1 MRAMDIDDATN
12 PLIWTAAGY
21 VREQDMTLTV
31 DWEIQT
37 RLTKPPRWQF
47 WRMGVG
53 HPVMAGVTCIER
65 RWLDGK
71 IVKETRHVYQAEGVP
86 GLGQTEGLA

>member
-1 MRAMDIDDATN
+1 MRAMEIDDAAN

-21 VREQDMTLTV
+21 VREQDMVLTV

-37 RLTKPPRWQF
+37 RLVEPPRWKF
-47 WRMGVG
+47 WLMGVG
-53 HPVMAGVTCIER
+53 HSVMTGMVCIER

-86 GLGQTEGLA
+86 AMGQIEEIA